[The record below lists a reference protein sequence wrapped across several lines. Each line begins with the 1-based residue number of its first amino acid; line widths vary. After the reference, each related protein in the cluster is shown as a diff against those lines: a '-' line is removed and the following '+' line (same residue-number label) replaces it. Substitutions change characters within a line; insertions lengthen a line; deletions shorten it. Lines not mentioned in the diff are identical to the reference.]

1 LLVPVWELVP
11 DWELVPVWDDESDW
25 DGESDTLET
34 LALLA
39 AVKIAADW
47 KVLQAEMGAG
57 VGL

>member
-34 LALLA
+34 ALLA

>member
-11 DWELVPVWDDESDW
+11 DWELAPVWDDESDW
-25 DGESDTLET
+25 DGESDTLEI
-34 LALLA
+34 ALLA
-39 AVKIAADW
+39 AVKIAVDW